1 MLLLRIIFDL
11 EIFFFDR
18 CKRLFGMET
27 SYGLRASCTHI
38 PYKMRLFFGR
48 MLCSR
53 QFDKDGILIIGFILG
68 CVAGRRS
75 FLLVGDPVV

>member
-1 MLLLRIIFDL
+1 MLLFRSIFDL

-18 CKRLFGMET
+18 WNRLFGMDA
-27 SYGLRASCTHI
+27 SYGLRASCMHI

-53 QFDKDGILIIGFILG
+53 QFDKDGILIIGSIFG
-68 CVAGRRS
+68 CVAGRKS
-75 FLLVGDPVV
+75 PFLFADPVV